1 MSGMV
6 KYALNEG
13 DNYIGKKNAQFTPS
27 ISLQGVGIANKQ
39 CCLNFNGDDR
49 ATTLV
54 PNEENPTKYS
64 VKVNGER
71 VEDPQQLQ
79 HGDRI
84 LIGDYQYYLY
94 VDPLV
99 DGEANYDWNE
109 AMKEANREQLQQ
121 FQVNDEDYNKQMK
134 EMEEKIR
141 KEQEEKQKEI
151 EEARQRLEQ
160 EKIAQQEELER
171 KKMELQSAGHDGEE
185 TMKKLEAQQAEFA
198 LKMKEQEQKLEED
211 KRKAKEELET

>member
-13 DNYIGKKNAQFTPS
+13 DNYVGKKNAQFTPS
-27 ISLQGVGIANKQ
+27 IALQGVGIANKQ
-39 CCLNFNGDDR
+39 CCLNYNSDDKT
-49 ATTLV
+49 TTLV
-54 PNEENPTKYS
+54 PNDENPTKYS
-64 VKVNGER
+64 VKVNGDR
-71 VEDPQQLQ
+71 VQDPYQLQ

-99 DGEANYDWNE
+99 DVEASYDWNE
-109 AMKEANREQLQQ
+109 AMKEANRDQLAQ

-141 KEQEEKQKEI
+141 KEQEEKQREL
-151 EEARQRLEQ
+151 EEARQRLDQ
-160 EKIAQQEELER
+160 ERIAQQEELER
-171 KKMELQSAGHDGEE
+171 KKLELQSAGHDGEE
-185 TMKKLEAQQAEFA
+185 TLKKLQA
-198 LKMKEQEQKLEED
+198 
-211 KRKAKEELET
+211 